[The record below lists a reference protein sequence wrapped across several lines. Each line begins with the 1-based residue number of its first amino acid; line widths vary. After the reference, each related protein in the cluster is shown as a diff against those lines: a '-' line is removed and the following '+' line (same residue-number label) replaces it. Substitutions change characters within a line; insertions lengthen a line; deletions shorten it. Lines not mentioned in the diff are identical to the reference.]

1 MKRMYPLVLDIVRQY
16 ETNNPYELCKFMN
29 ISVVHTDSIGSYG
42 LLVKVLNKK
51 IILIHSD
58 LDNNQRSVVL
68 AHELGH
74 VILHKGGY
82 HLFDIHK
89 LSASKQDK
97 KEYEANKFAFLLIAH
112 TCLRNNPTM
121 IDSIKGEKTLTLKDT
136 LELLKTFSKESCF
149 IRRE

>member
-1 MKRMYPLVLDIVRQY
+1 M
-16 ETNNPYELCKFMN
+16 
-29 ISVVHTDSIGSYG
+29 
-42 LLVKVLNKK
+42 
-51 IILIHSD
+51 
-58 LDNNQRSVVL
+58 
-68 AHELGH
+68 
-74 VILHKGGY
+74 ILHKGGY

-89 LSASKQDK
+89 LSVSKQDK

-149 IRRE
+149 IR